1 VLPVSR
7 LECDWREANG
17 CVVRL
22 VISPV
27 DWEVNLVRIPVLWI
41 AFLLFSNLWVGGAAF
56 PPPTNSTNYRYAY
69 YLFLEGVQG
78 CENCYVPL
86 LITREPLEQVAKS
99 RESAAGVL
107 IITYERDSI
116 WHDDGIVS
124 VAPTGIKAPERIIQL
139 RNRTYRY
146 QEISPSEVTKLLQNP
161 MGTIPISRPVL
172 PKASSPGPTLKELI
186 AAFQEAK

>member
-1 VLPVSR
+1 VTILRILVHVVAFLVLSIPYMAGAAS
-7 LECDWREANG
+7 
-17 CVVRL
+17 
-22 VISPV
+22 ISPA
-27 DWEVNLVRIPVLWI
+27 D
-41 AFLLFSNLWVGGAAF
+41 
-56 PPPTNSTNYRYAY
+56 STNYRHAY
-69 YLFLEGVQG
+69 YLFVDGIQG

-86 LITREPLEQVAKS
+86 LITKEPLEQMAKFGEN
-99 RESAAGVL
+99 ESCVL

-124 VAPTGIKAPERIIQL
+124 VAPKAIEAPERVIHL
-139 RNRTYRY
+139 RDRKHRY
-146 QEISPSEVTKLLQNP
+146 PEISPSEVLKLLQSP